1 MRFVKH
7 LPFAFLAFW
16 LTACTNNHK
25 NGAKGSKSNDFR
37 SDLAVFRKNYSQG

>member
-1 MRFVKH
+1 MYKFSQILVDD
-7 LPFAFLAFW
+7 
-16 LTACTNNHK
+16 HK